1 VATRTWTNG
10 NATGIWSDPLNWS
23 GGSKPGPSDDVVFDA
38 TDVSQCTIDEPVS
51 VQSIDAKAAYTGAG
65 TSGKL
70 VNTTYAV
77 AVSGDAIFDN
87 KEVDFGSATYTVGG
101 DFDLEHVGIQS
112 IGSADVVLTGSAKSF
127 YYGSNVLNSLTIQ
140 AGASYTTAGAINS
153 GALAVTFDISG
164 TFTITVTK
172 DHSCTDLQVLG
183 TGQLTGAGQFHVN
196 SGNIYSLAG
205 TTDIAG
211 FFIEDCDSIVAGTIA
226 SATVKVSESRTGTRT
241 LDIEAGAHIIS
252 GNIEFEKTALGTWEI
267 NHLLAEGWWEIA
279 GNLTLDIQAGSFDW
293 QEFGSGWGYPQLIPP
308 MNRPKNGI
316 IWLTGGGSGTQT
328 VDADSQNMG
337 YVIVDDSGATKQLT
351 ATSTF
356 RKLYVANGLI
366 DFNGKTVTAKE
377 HLGVYNDNS
386 SFFGN
391 VVGTGLNGS
400 TINVNRSIV
409 VQGNAS
415 TDIDFDA
422 SANWNLN
429 VVRFG
434 QGWQAFVYCD
444 FGNCQATG
452 EKIDAT
458 DASNTDSGSNS
469 EVYFSKT
476 TRTWDGGGGDTSWG
490 TAANWSGDTVPG
502 PFDTAVFD
510 GTSAKNCN
518 VNSTRRVGTIQTYGT
533 YAGTFDSTSDD
544 VDVFDRAEFAN
555 ATVDLGGG
563 NVWRV
568 GSYVDSGITTFTA
581 PGRIEFHASF
591 GDLEA
596 PVARP
601 LGEVRVYGSVGTR
614 ATSKIG
620 QLTAYAAARPNTDGR
635 MVIGSGDPLYVDG
648 DITVQANAGV
658 GGRDDLHLLNPHDV
672 IQQDGTFDPEVFYC
686 YGQTDLAAGT
696 YSCDETHFQNDQGS
710 AQPVRLSQGTSGGTV
725 RFTREV
731 YFEITSAQDLNVWNN
746 VNNPNLYFERGFFID
761 ESGGSGSV
769 NWTRGSGGIVLDGS
783 LGMVIGFTLDPQG
796 KTMEYME
803 FKAGGLPPSGF
814 SSFKFLSGV
823 TCAALRIKTDCRVD
837 FNGQS
842 ITTDGNFDIDTGGDV
857 FGSGLDGCAFDV
869 NGNFDVNGT
878 PTTKLDLVAGAT
890 WTLDVA
896 GTAKAYD
903 VEVAYSDASAGT
915 QVRANASIDQ
925 GNNLNWEFLDVR
937 GEIAPV
943 VDMPGPMAFDLLGE
957 IAPVVVLDGYVAV
970 PRFITGEVTPVAVLT
985 VTFGEGYLYA
995 ATIDAEA
1002 NLLGAI
1008 RYEIGPGN
1016 DPESRARA
1024 LGYRSSHVLIVHAI
1038 EATHPDD
1045 LTAANLQTG
1054 DSFLVSA
1061 AYVGSPGDPF
1071 FDAGAK
1077 AGSLGIIAENASS
1090 VQYYIFR
1097 EPIEKEVVWYVQRGS
1112 LVEIGLYRWE
1122 SEAWLKYSS
1131 LPQRAFAALRIFEQL
1146 DPDNVYDYYAKIMGS
1161 AYWEWSYDSEYLLNF
1176 IDPQKCPAEFLPELA
1191 RQFGLAVEHGESEAV
1206 RRQRIELA
1214 IPEYKLK
1221 GLALSVF
1228 LRLRALGYIGYS
1240 HEIYV
1245 DPEDAANWYAEADAP
1260 TYIKNDIAA
1269 RGLTGQIPTDT
1280 GQKGQEFI
1288 EVPHGYLTDEPST
1301 YWPSSRVSIHINK
1314 SDGTPMLGLLE
1325 ADIEALKEEVSKQLT
1340 REVLP
1345 IHLDIRY
1352 FVTDAH
1358 VEDSDDTVTVAD
1370 ELEALID
1377 GYPYDEFDRGDGPV
1391 A

>member
-1 VATRTWTNG
+1 MATRTWNNG
-10 NATGIWSDPLNWS
+10 NGTGIWSDPLNWS

-38 TDVSQCTIDEPVS
+38 TSSAQCTIDEAVS
-51 VQSIDAKAAYTGAG
+51 VNSIDAKSTYTGAG
-65 TSGKL
+65 ATDGKL

-77 AVSGDAIFDN
+77 AVAGNAIFDN
-87 KEVDFGSATYTVGG
+87 KSLDLGSATWNIGG
-101 DFDLEHVGIQS
+101 DFDVEHVAFATF
-112 IGSADVVLTGSAKSF
+112 GSGTVELTGSSKNF
-127 YYGSNVLNSLTIQ
+127 YTDGSAIGTLGIMT
-140 AGASYTTAGAINS
+140 GASYTMAGGVSNAKIATALGVYGTLSIPVTKQYDCTYLGVYSTGVLS
-153 GALAVTFDISG
+153 GAG
-164 TFTITVTK
+164 TFRCTSGDVVTLDGTVSVTAFVV
-172 DHSCTDLQVLG
+172 Q
-183 TGQLTGAGQFHVN
+183 
-196 SGNIYSLAG
+196 
-205 TTDIAG
+205 
-211 FFIEDCDSIVAGTIA
+211 DCDSIVAGTVA
-226 SATVKVSESRTGTRT
+226 SASVKICDTRSGSKTLTVG
-241 LDIEAGAHIIS
+241 AGAHVIS
-252 GNIEFEKTALGTWEI
+252 GNIEFEHTGTSTWYIDHLG
-267 NHLLAEGWWEIA
+267 AEGWWEIA
-279 GNLTLDIQAGSFDW
+279 GNLTFDIQSGSLDW
-293 QEFGSGWGYPQLIPP
+293 QEDGIAYGYPGIPP
-308 MNRPKNGI
+308 IGQQKNGI

-328 VDADSQNMG
+328 VDADSQNLG

-351 ATSTF
+351 NTSTF
-356 RKLYVANGLI
+356 RILLVDDGLL
-366 DFNGKTVTAKE
+366 DFNGQTVTCVE
-377 HLGVYNDNS
+377 QLGVYNDNS

-391 VVGTGLNGS
+391 IVGTGLNGS
-400 TINVNRSIV
+400 TININRHISMS
-409 VQGNAS
+409 GCAA
-415 TDIDFDA
+415 TDIDLDA

-429 VVRFG
+429 VANFG
-434 QGWQAFVYCD
+434 VGWQSFGYTD

-458 DASNTDSGSNS
+458 GGSNTDSGGNS

-476 TRTWDGGGGDTSWG
+476 TRTWDGGGGDNSWG
-490 TAANWSGDTVPG
+490 TAGNWSGDTVPG

-518 VNSTRRVGTIQTYGT
+518 VNATRRVGNIDVRATYS
-533 YAGTFDSTSDD
+533 GTFDSTSDD
-544 VDVFDRAEFAN
+544 VDVYDRAEFAS

-591 GDLEA
+591 GSLEA

-601 LGEVRVYGSVGTR
+601 LGEVRVYGSVGTE
-614 ATSKIG
+614 AASKIG
-620 QLTAYAAARPNTDGR
+620 QLTAYAATRPDTDGR

-648 DITVQANAGV
+648 DITVQANARV
-658 GGRDDLHLLNPHDV
+658 GGRDNLHLLHPHDV

-696 YSCDETHFQNDQGS
+696 YDCDETRFQNDQGS
-710 AQPVRLSQGTSGGTV
+710 AQSVRLSQGTSGGTV

-731 YFEITSAQDLNVWNN
+731 YFEITSAQNINVDNN
-746 VNNPNLYFERGFFID
+746 SNNPNLYFVRGFFID
-761 ESGGSGSV
+761 ETGGAGVV
-769 NWTRGSGGIVLDGS
+769 NWNRGSGAIVLDGYG
-783 LGMVIGFTLDPQG
+783 GMTPFTLDPQG

-803 FKAGGLPPSGF
+803 FKGGDPPPPPGWWSYR
-814 SSFKFLSGV
+814 FLSGV

-842 ITTDGNFDIDTGGDV
+842 ITTDGNFDVDTGGEV
-857 FGSGLDGCAFDV
+857 LGSGLNGCAFDV

-878 PTTKLDLVAGAT
+878 PTTKLDLVATAA

-896 GTAKAYD
+896 GTAKARD
-903 VEVAYSDASAGT
+903 VEVAYSNANAGS

-925 GNNLNWEFLDVR
+925 GNNQNWEFLDVR
-937 GEIAPV
+937 GEIVPAVVMEGSTDFVMVGEIVPV
-943 VDMPGPMAFDLLGE
+943 VVLPGVVGVPRFIVGE
-957 IAPVVVLDGYVAV
+957 IAPV
-970 PRFITGEVTPVAVLT
+970 AVLT
-985 VTFGEGYLYA
+985 GTFGEGFLYSA
-995 ATIDAEA
+995 EIEATA
-1002 NLLGAI
+1002 NLIGTI
-1008 RYEIGPGN
+1008 RYVLGPGN

-1038 EATHPDD
+1038 ETTHPDD

-1061 AYVGSPGDPF
+1061 SYTGSPGDPF

-1077 AGSLGIIAENASS
+1077 AGSVGLIAEDASAT
-1090 VQYYIFR
+1090 QFYIFR

-1112 LVEIGLYRWE
+1112 LIDVALYRWE
-1122 SEAWLKYSS
+1122 SEAWIKYTSM
-1131 LPQRAFAALRIFEQL
+1131 PQRALAAMRIFEQL
-1146 DPDNVYDYYAKIMGS
+1146 DPDGVYDYYAKIMGS
-1161 AYWEWSYDSEYLLNF
+1161 AYWEWSYDSEFLLNF

-1191 RQFGLAVEHGESEAV
+1191 RQFGLAVEHGEAEAV
-1206 RRQRIELA
+1206 RRRRIELA

-1221 GLALSVF
+1221 GLALAVF

-1245 DPEDAANWYAEADAP
+1245 DPDASDNWWSEIDAP

-1269 RGLTGQIPTDT
+1269 RGLTGRIPSDS
-1280 GQKGQEFI
+1280 GEKGQDFI
-1288 EVPHGYLTDEPST
+1288 EVPHGYLSDAPST
-1301 YWPSSRVSIHINK
+1301 YWPSSRVAVHINR
-1314 SDGTPMLGLLE
+1314 SDGTPLLGLLA
-1325 ADIEALKEEVSKQLT
+1325 ADIEAMKEEIAKQLV

-1345 IHLDIRY
+1345 IHVDIRY
-1352 FVTDAH
+1352 YVTDAH
-1358 VEDSDDTVTVAD
+1358 VEDDQDTVMVAD